1 MNKINFKNYREIK
14 YSKNKFEHI
23 GYYPRTFLITLC
35 FGICSASLFNPEP
48 LIAMEKPEAIPKTV
62 QGYSNQN
69 FYKIDNINAI
79 YNLISDIRA
88 KEQNETPKIL
98 VAFDWDNTISMVDGC
113 ELPLR
118 EENTKEVI
126 ENLATHLN
134 TKIFVLTSRLNG
146 GNVDQVGKNSLII
159 AKRMHQA
166 LPILTQST
174 PLKGVGDFQIKDTN
188 NYVLYDNGIVFAGS
202 SDNDKSCSTSG
213 SCKGKALAQL
223 IDGVDIQTGENEFKK
238 VNLGEFD
245 VLIFVDNDR
254 GHLDAVQ
261 EAFAQR
267 PDREKI
273 HLIYYKQ
280 NPKLGSEFW
289 HLCETLK

>member
-1 MNKINFKNYREIK
+1 MKKINVKNHRKIK
-14 YSKNKFEHI
+14 NSKNKSDHI
-23 GYYPRTFLITLC
+23 SYSRLFLITFFFC
-35 FGICSASLFNPEP
+35 ICSASLFNSTP
-48 LIAMEKPEAIPKTV
+48 LMAMESPETIRKNDH
-62 QGYSNQN
+62 GYSNQN
-69 FYKIDNINAI
+69 FHKIDSINAI
-79 YNLISDIRA
+79 YNLISDIRS
-88 KEQNETPKIL
+88 KIQSETPKIA

-126 ENLATHLN
+126 DNLVTLLN
-134 TKIFVLTSRLNG
+134 AKIFVLTSRLDG
-146 GNVDQVGKNSLII
+146 GSVDQVGKNALNM

-188 NYVLYDNGIVFAGS
+188 SHVLYDNGIVFAGS
-202 SDNDKSCSTSG
+202 SDDDNPCSTSG

-223 IDGVDIQTGENEFKK
+223 IDGVDIQTGEKEYKK

-245 VLIFVDNDR
+245 VLIFVDNDK

-267 PDREKI
+267 PDKDKI

-280 NPKLGSEFW
+280 NPKLGTESW
-289 HLCETLK
+289 HLCDNLK